1 MSQSDE
7 DEAPELQNCSE
18 TAAAL
23 TESQPKPS
31 DTTGELT
38 SAQSNP
44 ETGPGPQE
52 NLPESQASS
61 DNCIPEKDSPD
72 AAPAMLA
79 GSEPVGA
86 TSKAHL
92 FIFDS
97 ESQEEDPQSVFADCL
112 AAPSNP
118 QPTVDKGSAF
128 SLTQT
133 QLEEDKQRI
142 RDLMNQT
149 NHVSAAGLELC
160 FHCFVVTYFQ

>member
-1 MSQSDE
+1 M
-7 DEAPELQNCSE
+7 LQHRSE

-23 TESQPKPS
+23 TEAQPKPPAT
-31 DTTGELT
+31 DGEPT

-52 NLPESQASS
+52 NLSEPQASS
-61 DNCIPEKDSPD
+61 DNCAPDKESPN

-79 GSEPVGA
+79 GSEPVAA

-92 FIFDS
+92 FIFDN
-97 ESQEEDPQSVFADCL
+97 ESQEEESQSVFVDCL
-112 AAPSNP
+112 AAPFNP
-118 QPTVDKGSAF
+118 QPTVDKDAAF
-128 SLTQT
+128 SLTQS

-149 NHVSAAGLELC
+149 NQVSAQVWSCAFIVLL
-160 FHCFVVTYFQ
+160 